1 MDPAPTADI
10 IELEQ
15 VLARYAVGMTRDD
28 VEAVMEVFTPDGTY
42 SAFGT
47 TYALK
52 DFPALV
58 AAAPKGLFLTGTP
71 VLDLDPHKGSGTGYQ
86 TLCFVEQTTH
96 DMRIGWYTDTY
107 RKTDHGWRLQ
117 TALDDLLAAQRR
129 ARLRQGARPGP
140 SGAVILE
147 RLGGEGSAV
156 ELAEFKV
163 SVDRWLD
170 EHAEE
175 IEPEFEGIGTLD
187 EQMAQLRKIM
197 RLGYDAGFTRWGWPE
212 RVGGLG
218 GSNLLRARISA
229 KPSPHAT
236 SSNRATTPCP
246 RCLPRQ

>member
-10 IELEQ
+10 IELDQ

-47 TYALK
+47 TYALN

-71 VLDLDPHKGSGTGYQ
+71 VVDLDPRNGTGSGYQ

-117 TALDDLLAAQRR
+117 TRSMTFLRR
-129 ARLRQGARPGP
+129 SGARDSGKEHDPTRPTP
-140 SGAVILE
+140 S
-147 RLGGEGSAV
+147 
-156 ELAEFKV
+156 
-163 SVDRWLD
+163 
-170 EHAEE
+170 
-175 IEPEFEGIGTLD
+175 
-187 EQMAQLRKIM
+187 
-197 RLGYDAGFTRWGWPE
+197 
-212 RVGGLG
+212 
-218 GSNLLRARISA
+218 
-229 KPSPHAT
+229 
-236 SSNRATTPCP
+236 SSNA
-246 RCLPRQ
+246 